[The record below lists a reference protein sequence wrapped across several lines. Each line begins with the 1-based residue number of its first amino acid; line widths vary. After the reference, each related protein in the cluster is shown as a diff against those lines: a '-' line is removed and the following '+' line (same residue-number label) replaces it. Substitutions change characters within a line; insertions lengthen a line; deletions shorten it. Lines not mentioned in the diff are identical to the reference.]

1 MAHNRWND
9 TAPTAG
15 PTDLCSRYR
24 QEQQLAA
31 LLVRL
36 GDLDGQRS
44 AARCLAEFGSLSAVL
59 AASQADLCGRARL
72 PPMLAEAIELLACLY
87 REASLETL
95 ASRERLDS
103 LAALRLYALKRLRGR
118 QTEQLV
124 TLLLD
129 NRNGLIREYVVAD
142 GSIRRI
148 AVRPSELMRAALL
161 YNASAVILLHN
172 HPSGDPTP
180 SPEDIAFTQELAT
193 ALALLDIALHD
204 HLIVGH
210 NETVSFRA
218 LGAI

>member
-1 MAHNRWND
+1 MADHGSID
-9 TAPTAG
+9 LVPIG
-15 PTDLCSRYR
+15 GLDHSTDQRKV
-24 QEQQLAA
+24 EQLAA

-36 GDLDGQRS
+36 GDRDGLDS
-44 AARCLAEFGSLSAVL
+44 AGRCVAEFGSLSAVL

-72 PPMLAEAIELLACLY
+72 LPMLAEAIELLAQLY

-124 TLLLD
+124 SLLLD
-129 NRNGLIREYVVAD
+129 SRNGLIREHVVAE

-148 AVRPSELMRAALL
+148 AVQPSELLRTALL

-180 SPEDIAFTQELAT
+180 SPADIAFTQELAA
-193 ALALLDIALHD
+193 ALAMLDIALHD

-210 NETVSFRA
+210 NETISFRT
-218 LGAI
+218 LGAL

>member
-1 MAHNRWND
+1 MPQD
-9 TAPTAG
+9 G
-15 PTDLCSRYR
+15 SIDLVRTGGLKD
-24 QEQQLAA
+24 QTLNQQKVQQLAA

-36 GDLDGQRS
+36 GDPEALHS
-44 AARCLAEFGSLSAVL
+44 AGRCVAEFGSLSAVL
-59 AASQADLCGRARL
+59 AASHADLCGRARL
-72 PPMLAEAIELLACLY
+72 PPVLADAIQLLSEFY
-87 REASLETL
+87 REANLETI

-124 TLLLD
+124 ILLLD
-129 NRNGLIREYVVAD
+129 SRNGLIREYVAAE

-148 AVRPSELMRAALL
+148 AVQPSELLRAALL
-161 YNASAVILLHN
+161 YNASAVIMLHN

-180 SPEDIAFTQELAT
+180 SPEDIGFTRDLAA

-210 NETVSFRA
+210 NETISFRTMGA
-218 LGAI
+218 L